1 MAMEP
6 EDGRISIID
15 NNEDDAPSVTA
26 LTRDGINYLK
36 ETRMEMSHVTWP
48 TRSQA
53 IAFTGVVIVISIVT
67 AAYLGFFDYI
77 FSLIL
82 QKFVL

>member
-36 ETRMEMSHVTWP
+36 ETLSDPSSCYYKLSPRPSP
-48 TRSQA
+48 DGYSASNASPCRRA
-53 IAFTGVVIVISIVT
+53 PR
-67 AAYLGFFDYI
+67 
-77 FSLIL
+77 
-82 QKFVL
+82 